1 MLRQGVRE
9 PCRVPPAPRG
19 HDATRRA
26 ILATD
31 SDEVQVPDGHV
42 PRGAVWCPKGRYG
55 ARRGGMVPA
64 GGVRVPDGA

>member
-55 ARRGGMVPA
+55 AHGGRKGARWGVMVSST
-64 GGVRVPDGA
+64 